1 MAFSYAYSV
10 AVVTGAGSGIGAALS
25 SALAARGADLA
36 LVDRDAAG
44 LHRIAEVVAGSG
56 RKVSQHVLD
65 VTDAAAVEALPS
77 AVLAA
82 HGRVSILIN
91 NAGVALGGN
100 FEEVRPEDFDWVMDV
115 NFGGTVR
122 MTRAFLP
129 LLRRHK
135 EAALVNLS
143 SLFGLIAPPRQ
154 SAYCAS
160 KFAVRGFTEAL
171 RHELAGTSIRVVCV
185 HPGGVATQIA
195 RNARRAP
202 TIDDRSAEELRAL
215 AERLLTMP
223 PAEAAETI
231 LRGLEAGETR
241 LVVGKDA
248 TRGDLVQRLFPASY
262 MKWIGPSLE
271 RQRRAAAAEVAAARS
286 EASPIPVKASLQA
299 HVVDAIIRLTVKRL
313 VDAIIRLT
321 VKRRMNRARDP
332 RKMRDALEAN
342 HVKLCKAALFR
353 TAELAG
359 LPGEWVSWEGV
370 TPRATLLYLHG
381 GGYVACSPR
390 THRPI
395 TSGFARR
402 GLNVFAPDYRLAP
415 EHPFPAAIDDAVAV
429 WRDLLARAPGEP
441 PPFVGGDSAGG
452 GLTLALALKLRE
464 LGERLPSGLVLFS
477 PWTDLTISGAS
488 AETNRER
495 DALLTLKAGR
505 RWVAMYLK
513 GADPRDPLASP
524 VFADLRG
531 MPPLLIHVGE
541 REMLL
546 DDSTRL
552 AARARAAGVKVELAV
567 WPVVPHGWQI
577 VPWLPEA
584 ARSLDQAA
592 AFMIGLCCK
601 PLARTR
607 AVDG

>member
-1 MAFSYAYSV
+1 MGSARHRGRLSHVRPLATGELLQVHARRVPARRARRLPDRAGGPNTHHPQSRAPDFGQGDPCGPRRRRQARTQLGCTGCCEMPRVATFAYGSDHKEAGLAFSYAYSV

-286 EASPIPVKASLQA
+286 E
-299 HVVDAIIRLTVKRL
+299 
-313 VDAIIRLT
+313 
-321 VKRRMNRARDP
+321 
-332 RKMRDALEAN
+332 E
-342 HVKLCKAALFR
+342 
-353 TAELAG
+353 
-359 LPGEWVSWEGV
+359 
-370 TPRATLLYLHG
+370 
-381 GGYVACSPR
+381 
-390 THRPI
+390 
-395 TSGFARR
+395 
-402 GLNVFAPDYRLAP
+402 
-415 EHPFPAAIDDAVAV
+415 
-429 WRDLLARAPGEP
+429 
-441 PPFVGGDSAGG
+441 
-452 GLTLALALKLRE
+452 
-464 LGERLPSGLVLFS
+464 
-477 PWTDLTISGAS
+477 
-488 AETNRER
+488 
-495 DALLTLKAGR
+495 
-505 RWVAMYLK
+505 
-513 GADPRDPLASP
+513 
-524 VFADLRG
+524 
-531 MPPLLIHVGE
+531 
-541 REMLL
+541 
-546 DDSTRL
+546 
-552 AARARAAGVKVELAV
+552 
-567 WPVVPHGWQI
+567 
-577 VPWLPEA
+577 
-584 ARSLDQAA
+584 
-592 AFMIGLCCK
+592 
-601 PLARTR
+601 
-607 AVDG
+607 